1 MWNIRNLKR
10 LGGTEEQL
18 EKVYIEQIR
27 SVLEIACPVWH
38 PGLTVFETRSIE
50 RLQKSAFAII
60 RGQNHTSY
68 REAISYFNLKTLSQ
82 RREDLCLQFAKKAFS
97 SVKFRNWFS
106 RTVQDANTRIK
117 KSPLQEVFTRTACY
131 AKSPLPYL
139 TKLLNLHGKLD
150 Q

>member
-10 LGGTEEQL
+10 LGVTEEQL

-82 RREDLCLQFAKKAFS
+82 RRDDLCLQFAKKKHSLVLSFVTGS
-97 SVKFRNWFS
+97 QELSKMPTPGSKNPHC
-106 RTVQDANTRIK
+106 K
-117 KSPLQEVFTRTACY
+117 KCLPGLHAMPSPLCLT
-131 AKSPLPYL
+131 LP
-139 TKLLNLHGKLD
+139 NS
-150 Q
+150 